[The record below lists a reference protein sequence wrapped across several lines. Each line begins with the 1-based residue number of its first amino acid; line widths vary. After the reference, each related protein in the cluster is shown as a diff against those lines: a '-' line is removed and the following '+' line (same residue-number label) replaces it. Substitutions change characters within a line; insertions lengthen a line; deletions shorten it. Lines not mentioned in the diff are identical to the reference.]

1 MERNG
6 KTIPLFGSFS
16 EGNGMEHLFL
26 PIPQNPKFSFPPKLV
41 GIGGNGFKFNDFFT
55 ECPKMPLVFL

>member
-1 MERNG
+1 MERPFPCLG
-6 KTIPLFGSFS
+6 VLVK
-16 EGNGMEHLFL
+16 GMEWNIYSSLF
-26 PIPQNPKFSFPPKLV
+26 PQNPKFSFPPKLV